1 MNKTFL
7 LVFTLLVLSGC
18 DPKKNPVVDQPIA
31 EEKAATFFPVT
42 SFIKGQILTLDSLP
56 ITPLL
61 ITTQKGKTDS
71 TWIPAGKLR
80 PYLVPFLE
88 PEIDETNMQSFFQE
102 TRFNDQT
109 LNSITFTYDPKR
121 KLPDSLTLRHWDV
134 YVNPEKGTVT
144 KVYLVKNISGENQ
157 RFTQQL
163 TWQTDK
169 YAKIATILNKDSGNA
184 ELVKEEMIL
193 WSF

>member
-1 MNKTFL
+1 MIL
-7 LVFTLLVLSGC
+7 GGC
-18 DPKKNPVVDQPIA
+18 DQKKNTVADQEIA
-31 EEKAATFFPVT
+31 EEKIVTFFPVT

-61 ITTQKGKTDS
+61 ITTQKGKIDS
-71 TWIPAGKLR
+71 AWIPSRKLR
-80 PYLVPFLE
+80 PYLLPFLE
-88 PEIDETNMQSFFQE
+88 PEINETNMQSFFQE

-109 LNSITFTYDPKR
+109 LNSITFTYDPKT

-144 KVYLVKNISGENQ
+144 KVYLVKNIADENQ
-157 RFTQQL
+157 RLTQQL

-169 YAKIATILNKDSGNA
+169 YAKISTILNRDSGRA

>member
-7 LVFTLLVLSGC
+7 VVLTWMLLGGC
-18 DPKKNPVVDQPIA
+18 GPKNNPPAEQQTP
-31 EEKAATFFPVT
+31 EEKPATFFPVT
-42 SFIKGQILTLDSLP
+42 SFLKGQILTLDSLP

-61 ITTQKGKTDS
+61 ITTHKGKVDS
-71 TWIPAGKLR
+71 AWIPAAKLK
-80 PYLVPFLE
+80 PYLLPFLQ
-88 PEIDETNMQSFFQE
+88 PEINETNFRNLFQE

-109 LNSITFTYDPKR
+109 INSITFTYDPKT

-134 YVNPEKGTVT
+134 YVNPEKGTVS
-144 KVYLVKNISGENQ
+144 KVYLLKNITDGKQ

-169 YAKIATILNKDSGNA
+169 YAKIATILNKDSGDA